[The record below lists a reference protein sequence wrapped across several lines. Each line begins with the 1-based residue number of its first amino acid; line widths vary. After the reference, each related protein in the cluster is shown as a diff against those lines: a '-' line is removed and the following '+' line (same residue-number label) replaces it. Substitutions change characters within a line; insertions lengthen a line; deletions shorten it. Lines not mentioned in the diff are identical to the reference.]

1 MEIEKTGQNTDLTF
15 EVLKN
20 LIINNEGKVTNLML
34 DSALD
39 KGKITRQQFYELS
52 SGLSR
57 RNEWSNEE
65 LEEGRH
71 IDFLTGLRNRRAL
84 DQSLPELIRQLDYTG
99 GKKEAAPHSVMVIA
113 LDINRFK
120 FVNDTYGHV
129 KGDNALKVV
138 ADRFR
143 QVTKE
148 WSGQQVFRYGGDEFI
163 IVLPIKKDLNQG
175 EMEEIFQ
182 RIQAKI
188 NNDLSISVND
198 NKFFLTLSMAFSSY
212 KK

>member
-1 MEIEKTGQNTDLTF
+1 
-15 EVLKN
+15 
-20 LIINNEGKVTNLML
+20 
-34 DSALD
+34 
-39 KGKITRQQFYELS
+39 
-52 SGLSR
+52 
-57 RNEWSNEE
+57 
-65 LEEGRH
+65 
-71 IDFLTGLRNRRAL
+71 
-84 DQSLPELIRQLDYTG
+84 
-99 GKKEAAPHSVMVIA
+99 MVIA